1 MVSSRDGFLFA
12 ESAAVGCGNAGV
24 ECSFTD
30 VLKTSGEGRRGLRG
44 GEVYNES
51 RVVWKIFRNC
61 SGLG

>member
-1 MVSSRDGFLFA
+1 MVSSRDGFLFT
-12 ESAAVGCGNAGV
+12 ENAALGCGNAGV

-30 VLKTSGEGRRGLRG
+30 VLKTSGEDRLGRCG